1 MPTEPLAAVL
11 YISLLLPGIAFLWS
25 YEGHASIVKRSVFR
39 ETAIVVVASAAS
51 LLSVLVLHHLLS
63 FAFEPISAVVR
74 QFFTDPAALFRTDS
88 QLFLT
93 MVFADLA
100 LAVALGFFYGSN
112 AANRMLKKGKGL
124 WYKLQK
130 KDVPFER
137 GQSGWNA
144 AFEMYPDHK
153 VVVGVY
159 LKSGAWLQG
168 TLKTWTHTGEET
180 GERALTLTHDLL
192 YRSPDSEIAHPI
204 EGYSIVVVQASE
216 IDYLTVG
223 YVEADTA
230 SAGLPEQISV
240 SSTNDAA

>member
-11 YISLLLPGIAFLWS
+11 YICLLLPGIAFLWS

-51 LLSVLVLHHLLS
+51 LLSVLVLHHLAS
-63 FAFEPISAVVR
+63 FAFQPLRIVIR
-74 QFFTDPAALFRTDS
+74 QFFTDPAVLFRSDS

-93 MVFADLA
+93 VVFADLA

-112 AANRMLKKGKGL
+112 VANRMLRNAKGF
-124 WYKLQK
+124 WYKFRK
-130 KDVPFER
+130 KDTPFDR
-137 GQSGWNA
+137 GQSGWNT
-144 AFEMYPDHK
+144 AFEMYPDHR

-168 TLKTWTHTGEET
+168 TLKTWTHTAEET
-180 GERALTLTHDLL
+180 GERALTLTHDLM
-192 YRSPDSEIAHPI
+192 YRSPDSEVAHAL
-204 EGYSIVVVQASE
+204 EGYSIIVVQASE

-223 YVEADTA
+223 YIESD
-230 SAGLPEQISV
+230 SPSECLAGSF
-240 SSTNDAA
+240 